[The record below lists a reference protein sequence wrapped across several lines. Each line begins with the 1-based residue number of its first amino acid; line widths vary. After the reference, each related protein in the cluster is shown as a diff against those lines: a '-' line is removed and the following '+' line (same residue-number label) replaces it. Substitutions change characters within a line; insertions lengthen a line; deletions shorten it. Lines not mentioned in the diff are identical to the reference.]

1 MSLEDRPVEQP
12 HAAGVDIG
20 AREIFVAVPHDP
32 EGQPLRCDYGS
43 HGIDRRILDPAV

>member
-20 AREIFVAVPHDP
+20 AREIFVAVPTIQKDN
-32 EGQPLRCDYGS
+32 RCGS
-43 HGIDRRILDPAV
+43 SLPSPKILGV